1 MKSLVKSQGCVVV
14 VVVCKNE
21 KSILNFI
28 WKFQRIQ
35 NNQNNLEKEEQ
46 SGGFISPDFKTF
58 YKHRVIKTAAAKS
71 LQSCPTLCDPI
82 DGSPPGK
89 NTGTGITRDIQSNGT
104 KFRVHK

>member
-1 MKSLVKSQGCVVV
+1 MLKEIKEHLNKWKESCVHRLEDLMLLRWQYYPNRHIDSMKSLVKSQGCVVV

-46 SGGFISPDFKTF
+46 SGGFTLPDFKTY
-58 YKHRVIKTAAAKS
+58 YKDRVIKTKV
-71 LQSCPTLCDPI
+71 L
-82 DGSPPGK
+82 
-89 NTGTGITRDIQSNGT
+89 
-104 KFRVHK
+104 V